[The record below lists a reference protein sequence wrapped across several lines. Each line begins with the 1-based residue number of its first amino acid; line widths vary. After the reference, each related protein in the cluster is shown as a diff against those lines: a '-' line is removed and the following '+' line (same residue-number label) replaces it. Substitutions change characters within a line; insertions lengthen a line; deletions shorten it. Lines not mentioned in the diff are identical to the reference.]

1 MTTGGTVAVGCHT
14 KCGGIVQIDTR
25 GYEVVIISSFDA
37 FLESVG
43 ITKEIDATDGA
54 VTLANKLGVSL
65 TNVTGTGKDGRVTQP
80 DVRSYAEQLEERQE
94 G

>member
-1 MTTGGTVAVGCHT
+1 MTTGGTVAVGCHS

-43 ITKEIDATDGA
+43 IMQEIDATDSA
-54 VTLANKLGVSL
+54 VQLANKLGVSL
-65 TNVTGTGKDGRVTQP
+65 TDIEGTGKDGRITQP
-80 DVRSYAEQLEERQE
+80 DVRAYAEKLKGSQE
-94 G
+94 D